1 MPEES
6 SGPYA
11 PLMTS
16 SSPPQQVDNWTR
28 GRNTTRS
35 QRNRNRGG
43 GDGVHRTRFEG
54 KVDDLKQHTYDVGVG
69 GRGTADMFSAT
80 TKEIAEYIA
89 WTVKGGG
96 EFLTAMDPDD
106 MWFTELTDPSLNP
119 PANNASFAAKE
130 TWRLER
136 KRYWEKSSLREEA
149 TKQAVVIVL
158 GQCSQTIR
166 DRIKAAHT
174 YQGII
179 SNSDLIRLLG
189 LICDDTIPTKN
200 G

>member
-1 MPEES
+1 MPEEP

-11 PLMTS
+11 PPMTS
-16 SSPPQQVDNWTR
+16 SSTPQQVGDWTR

-54 KVDDLKQHTYDVGVG
+54 KVDDLKRHAHDVGAG
-69 GRGTADMFSAT
+69 GRGSVDMFSAT

-89 WTVKGGG
+89 RTVKGGG
-96 EFLTAMDPDD
+96 EFLTAMDPDN
-106 MWFTELTDPSLNP
+106 MGFTELTEPSLNP
-119 PANNASFAAKE
+119 PADNASFAAKE
-130 TWRLER
+130 TWRSEM
-136 KRYWEKSSLREEA
+136 KRYLDKSLLREEA
-149 TKQAVVIVL
+149 TKQAVAIVL
-158 GQCSQTIR
+158 GQFSQTIR
-166 DRIKAAHT
+166 DRIKAAHI

-189 LICDDTIPTKN
+189 LIRESLYT
-200 G
+200 